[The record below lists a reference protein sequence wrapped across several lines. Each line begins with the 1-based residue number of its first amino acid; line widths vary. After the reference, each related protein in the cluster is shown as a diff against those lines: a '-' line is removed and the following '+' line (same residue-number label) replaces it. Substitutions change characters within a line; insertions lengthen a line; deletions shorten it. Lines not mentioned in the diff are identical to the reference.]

1 MPASTSTHR
10 RGTLK
15 RLWRNIH
22 LWLGIGLFIL
32 LVPVA
37 LSGAILVYHD
47 DIGEFMSTPR
57 DAVVPSKPTDIALAV
72 DNARKAA
79 GDGFV
84 PLFIG
89 FPENDRV
96 PLTIALRGPA
106 AKGERP
112 VRLTAS
118 IDRHDAH
125 VISIANFRNTFFGF
139 MHVFHENLTISNYG
153 RSIVGW
159 TGVAMLILSLTG
171 LYLWWPRHGQW
182 SRAFVWRRSPAT
194 SSNLH
199 YMTGFWICFP
209 LVLISLTGI
218 YLAWPQ
224 QGRELLSSVAPMT
237 AQPPRGGGPGGQVMA
252 NPTRSPSEIFA
263 TASARPNATVD
274 AIFYPNQT
282 GAWRV
287 RLREEGKTEPVTI
300 MINDRSGDISVVQPL
315 SGDRTASW
323 IRWLHEGSHSG
334 EIWRFVVFLSGIM
347 PAVLGV
353 TGILIW
359 LRQRRQRALIKNNT
373 PHTAANKPS
382 RPVGDAAP
390 AE

>member
-1 MPASTSTHR
+1 MPSTISNHR
-10 RGTLK
+10 RGSLK

-37 LSGAILVYHD
+37 LSGAVLVYHD
-47 DIGEFMSTPR
+47 DIGEYLSTPR
-57 DAVVPSKPTDIALAV
+57 GAVAPSKPTDLTLAIA
-72 DNARKAA
+72 NARKAA
-79 GDGFV
+79 GDGFT
-84 PLFIG
+84 PMSIS
-89 FPENDRV
+89 FPEDNRA

-112 VRLTAS
+112 VRLTAT
-118 IDRHDAH
+118 IDRHDAR
-125 VISIANFRNTFFGF
+125 VLSIVDFRQTFFGF
-139 MHVFHENLTISNYG
+139 MHVFHENLTIPDYG

-159 TGVAMLILSLTG
+159 TGVAMLTLSLTG

-209 LVLISLTGI
+209 LTLISLTGI

-237 AQPPRGGGPGGQVMA
+237 EQQRGGPRAQVMA
-252 NPTRSPSEIFA
+252 NTARSPAEIFA
-263 TASARPNATVD
+263 TASARPNSTVD
-274 AIFYPNQT
+274 AISYPNPQT

-287 RLREEGKTEPVTI
+287 RLREDGKTEPVTI
-300 MINDRSGDISVVQPL
+300 LINDRSGDVSVVQPL

-359 LRQRRQRALIKNNT
+359 LRQRRQRALIKRGGPQTTAKT
-373 PHTAANKPS
+373 PPQS
-382 RPVGDAAP
+382 VGSAAP

>member
-1 MPASTSTHR
+1 MSQSNSSHR
-10 RGTLK
+10 RGALK

-47 DIGEFMSTPR
+47 DIGEYLSTPSG
-57 DAVVPSKPTDIALAV
+57 AVAPSKPTDLTLAIA
-72 DNARKAA
+72 NARKAA
-79 GDGFV
+79 GDGFT
-84 PLFIG
+84 PMFIG
-89 FPENDRV
+89 FPEDDRV
-96 PLTIALRGPA
+96 PLTVALRGPA

-112 VRLTAS
+112 VRLTAT
-118 IDRHDAH
+118 IDRHDAR
-125 VISIANFRNTFFGF
+125 VLNVVDFRQTFFGF
-139 MHVFHENLTISNYG
+139 MHVFHENLTIPDYG

-159 TGVAMLILSLTG
+159 TGVAMLTLSLTG
-171 LYLWWPRHGQW
+171 LYLWWPRRGQW
-182 SRAFVWRRSPAT
+182 SRAFAWRRSPAT

-209 LVLISLTGI
+209 LTLISLTGV

-224 QGRELLSSVAPMT
+224 QGRELLSSIAPMT
-237 AQPPRGGGPGGQVMA
+237 EQQRGGPRAPIMA
-252 NPTRSPSEIFA
+252 NTTRSPAEIFA
-263 TASARPNATVD
+263 VASARPNSAVD
-274 AIFYPNQT
+274 SIAYPNPQT

-287 RLREEGKTEPVTI
+287 RLREAGKAEPVTI
-300 MINDRSGDISVVQPL
+300 LINDRSGDVSVVQPL

-359 LRQRRQRALIKNNT
+359 LRQRRQRALVKNGASSV
-373 PHTAANKPS
+373 PAKKSSA
-382 RPVGDAAP
+382 PVSGAAP